1 MGDIGIDE
9 VARQIVANAGDAI
22 LYTDRDGVI
31 RLWNTGA
38 AAIFGFS
45 AEEVLGRSLD
55 VIIPEKLRGRHWD
68 GYHRVM
74 GGAPSRYSAGELLA
88 VPALRKD
95 GERISIEFSIV
106 PIVDAS
112 GAPTGVAAIV
122 RDVTARWKKER
133 EAAAARGGS

>member
-1 MGDIGIDE
+1 MGEIGTDE
-9 VARQIVANAGDAI
+9 IVRQIVANAGDAI
-22 LYTDRDGVI
+22 LYTDREGAI
-31 RLWNTGA
+31 RLWNAGA
-38 AAIFGFS
+38 EAIFGY
-45 AEEVLGRSLD
+45 AAGEVIGRSLD

-74 GGAPSRYSAGELLA
+74 GGAPSRYAAGELLA

-106 PIVDAS
+106 AIV
-112 GAPTGVAAIV
+112 GADGTPSGVAAIV

-133 EAAAARGGS
+133 EAVRGKS

>member
-1 MGDIGIDE
+1 MGNIGTDE
-9 VARQIVANAGDAI
+9 IVRQIVANAGDAI
-22 LYTDRDGVI
+22 LYSDREGVI
-31 RLWNTGA
+31 RLWNAGA
-38 AAIFGFS
+38 EAIFGYP
-45 AEEVLGRSLD
+45 AGEVIGRSLD

-106 PIVDAS
+106 PIT
-112 GAPTGVAAIV
+112 GADGSPSGVAAIV
-122 RDVTARWKKER
+122 RDVTARWRKER
-133 EAAAARGGS
+133 ETAAARGKS

>member
-1 MGDIGIDE
+1 MGEIGTDE
-9 VARQIVANAGDAI
+9 IVRQIVANAGDAI
-22 LYTDRDGVI
+22 LYTDREGAI
-31 RLWNTGA
+31 RLWNAGA
-38 AAIFGFS
+38 EAIFGY
-45 AEEVLGRSLD
+45 AAGEVIGRSLD

-74 GGAPSRYSAGELLA
+74 GGAPSRYAAGELLA

-106 PIVDAS
+106 AIVDAS

-133 EAAAARGGS
+133 EAVRGKS